1 MPAGASAGAPGPA
14 TPNGAAPLGGA
25 AARRYIQRLLRAPP
39 SMHAALLS
47 PCGVLLYTASLG
59 PRDCSVRVW
68 GLLPGGGGDGGPQPE
83 LHRTLHGHTAPVL
96 SLALS
101 PCGGLLLTGSYDQTV
116 RVWSTADWHCLRVLK
131 GHGGG
136 VRAMAV
142 APDGSTLYSAAAD
155 NTIRV
160 RGGGRTSLLL
170 CCGAGRAA
178 SVCAARAGI
187 EAVELC
193 SSSSPP
199 ADPPLPPP
207 SPPPAGLEHAA
218 LGVPAHHARQARR
231 HHLARLPGAQPR
243 RQPAGQRQHG
253 PLWGQH
259 NQGGWHGGWCMC
271 ARVACIRVARQ
282 GWEVGAGVGRQV
294 LCVQRPEAAHHLPAA
309 TCPAQASLHLPLHAG
324 WRCHPL

>member
-1 MPAGASAGAPGPA
+1 MVRRYCSPAVGAAAPAAAPAEAAVAPAQGAVPQTAAEGPPVDAVAAAPAGPSSSSCGSGGSCGSCGSGGTVQPADMPAGASAGAPGPA

-136 VRAMAV
+136 CARDGGGPRRLHPVQRGSGQHHQGEGGGTHVAV
-142 APDGSTLYSAAAD
+142 AL
-155 NTIRV
+155 
-160 RGGGRTSLLL
+160 
-170 CCGAGRAA
+170 
-178 SVCAARAGI
+178 
-187 EAVELC
+187 
-193 SSSSPP
+193 
-199 ADPPLPPP
+199 
-207 SPPPAGLEHAA
+207 
-218 LGVPAHHARQARR
+218 
-231 HHLARLPGAQPR
+231 
-243 RQPAGQRQHG
+243 
-253 PLWGQH
+253 LWGW
-259 NQGGWHGGWCMC
+259 QGCVGVCCACWHRG
-271 ARVACIRVARQ
+271 
-282 GWEVGAGVGRQV
+282 
-294 LCVQRPEAAHHLPAA
+294 
-309 TCPAQASLHLPLHAG
+309 S
-324 WRCHPL
+324 